1 MKTSTVNTKIR
12 RWQRAIL
19 PVICLLFTASYLPLA
34 VSESNSE
41 LSAVDEDLFAA
52 MRKEDPAAAS
62 DALARGANINAIS
75 PKGHQTPLM
84 QSVLHGR
91 ETMVRWC
98 LANGADITIAE
109 KDGYTP
115 MHGAAFQGHAVI
127 ADVLLAHGVPLRD
140 IHKDGYEPAS
150 KFMTKIISVFYPR
163 IMFLWWIRAIFCD
176 EPSTLE
182 QVPMGILLNKSS
194 DHSFSTRIVLFMF
207 VTCASSDLLGIG
219 G

>member
-1 MKTSTVNTKIR
+1 
-12 RWQRAIL
+12 
-19 PVICLLFTASYLPLA
+19 
-34 VSESNSE
+34 
-41 LSAVDEDLFAA
+41 
-52 MRKEDPAAAS
+52 
-62 DALARGANINAIS
+62 
-75 PKGHQTPLM
+75 
-84 QSVLHGR
+84 
-91 ETMVRWC
+91 
-98 LANGADITIAE
+98 
-109 KDGYTP
+109 

-207 VTCASSDLLGIG
+207 VTCAVRTCWGSEGRHLATLHWFLEKGVPLDDIYEICLAMTKNPDIEAFLQGRRAATDNEEL
-219 G
+219 